1 MHLQLTKNVR
11 VNAGEEL
18 GRAPIA
24 KRGGADEFIAP
35 IDLGHERASRVAL
48 TSVDAAVGVDSRAYH
63 VLRYSAGVRIAPV
76 ADVSTDD
83 AHAGLIQH
91 GDFDFAQYKSAF
103 RIKAC
108 VTLLPSSSQSADFLR
123 TSECPILI

>member
-1 MHLQLTKNVR
+1 MQLQLTENVR
-11 VNAGEEL
+11 INAGEEL

-24 KRGGADEFIAP
+24 KGSDTDELIAP
-35 IDLGHERASRVAL
+35 IDPDYERAARVAL
-48 TSVDAAVGVDSRAYH
+48 TSVNAAVGVDSRAHH
-63 VLRYSAGVRIAPV
+63 VLRDSAGVRIAPV